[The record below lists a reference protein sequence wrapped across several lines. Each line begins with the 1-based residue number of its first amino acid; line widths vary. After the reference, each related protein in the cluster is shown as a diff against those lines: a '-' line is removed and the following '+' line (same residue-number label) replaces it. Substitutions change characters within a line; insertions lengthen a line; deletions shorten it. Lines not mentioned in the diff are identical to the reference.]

1 MVVRF
6 DSGIQVGGLVKHRW
20 QVWPGTILD
29 YAEFCKE
36 GNFLPMSVLDP
47 DIGMDTEIFA
57 QQRKGSLSGRLS
69 EMSGYN
75 GEPVNVDEAFDK
87 VTEIFQDKKLL
98 VVQKHQ
104 SVEQANL
111 IIRKQKLNKI

>member
-1 MVVRF
+1 
-6 DSGIQVGGLVKHRW
+6 
-20 QVWPGTILD
+20 
-29 YAEFCKE
+29 
-36 GNFLPMSVLDP
+36 MSVLDP

-87 VTEIFQDKKLL
+87 VMEMPEKYNFFFKIKNIFYNPKK
-98 VVQKHQ
+98 
-104 SVEQANL
+104 
-111 IIRKQKLNKI
+111 

>member
-1 MVVRF
+1 
-6 DSGIQVGGLVKHRW
+6 
-20 QVWPGTILD
+20 
-29 YAEFCKE
+29 
-36 GNFLPMSVLDP
+36 MSVLDP

-87 VTEIFQDKKLL
+87 VTEMQKKYFLKMKKIFY
-98 VVQKHQ
+98 
-104 SVEQANL
+104 NP
-111 IIRKQKLNKI
+111 KIFSSC

>member
-1 MVVRF
+1 
-6 DSGIQVGGLVKHRW
+6 
-20 QVWPGTILD
+20 
-29 YAEFCKE
+29 
-36 GNFLPMSVLDP
+36 MSVLDP

-87 VTEIFQDKKLL
+87 VTENLEKYFFKDKKYLMIMSFITCVKSEKDIFFKL
-98 VVQKHQ
+98 KKYF
-104 SVEQANL
+104 L
-111 IIRKQKLNKI
+111 ISRGKTFSTNIFNKESNMFSSR

>member
-1 MVVRF
+1 
-6 DSGIQVGGLVKHRW
+6 
-20 QVWPGTILD
+20 
-29 YAEFCKE
+29 
-36 GNFLPMSVLDP
+36 MSVLDP

-87 VTEIFQDKKLL
+87 VTEIFQDKKYLL
-98 VVQKHQ
+98 Q
-104 SVEQANL
+104 SEENNFFKGKNILQTG
-111 IIRKQKLNKI
+111 KYFY

>member
-1 MVVRF
+1 
-6 DSGIQVGGLVKHRW
+6 
-20 QVWPGTILD
+20 
-29 YAEFCKE
+29 
-36 GNFLPMSVLDP
+36 MSVLDP

-87 VTEIFQDKKLL
+87 VMEMPEKYFKIKNIFYNLKKYFL
-98 VVQKHQ
+98 QP
-104 SVEQANL
+104 E
-111 IIRKQKLNKI
+111 KIFSST

>member
-1 MVVRF
+1 
-6 DSGIQVGGLVKHRW
+6 
-20 QVWPGTILD
+20 
-29 YAEFCKE
+29 
-36 GNFLPMSVLDP
+36 MSVLDP

-87 VTEIFQDKKLL
+87 VM
-98 VVQKHQ
+98 
-104 SVEQANL
+104 
-111 IIRKQKLNKI
+111 

>member
-1 MVVRF
+1 MK
-6 DSGIQVGGLVKHRW
+6 SWGLVKHRW

-87 VTEIFQDKKLL
+87 VMEMPEKYFFQDKKYP
-98 VVQKHQ
+98 
-104 SVEQANL
+104 
-111 IIRKQKLNKI
+111 I

>member
-1 MVVRF
+1 
-6 DSGIQVGGLVKHRW
+6 
-20 QVWPGTILD
+20 
-29 YAEFCKE
+29 
-36 GNFLPMSVLDP
+36 MSVLDP

-87 VTEIFQDKKLL
+87 VTEMPEKYFFFKIKNIFYNPKKIISSSCKNIFLIFKGKKYSSNLKIFLL
-98 VVQKHQ
+98 K
-104 SVEQANL
+104 NL
-111 IIRKQKLNKI
+111 TCSPPGD